1 MARLLRPVTK
11 ISVSMPAATAS
22 SAANWIS
29 DLSIMGS
36 SFFGMA
42 FVAGK
47 NRVPKLATGN
57 TALRIEFIFI
67 PAQFNEI
74 FDYK

>member
-22 SAANWIS
+22 SAANWIRG
-29 DLSIMGS
+29 LSIMGS
-36 SFFGMA
+36 SSLGMA

-47 NRVPKLATGN
+47 NCVPKPATGN
-57 TALRIEFIFI
+57 TALRIKFIFI
-67 PAQFNEI
+67 PAQFSEI
-74 FDYK
+74 FKFR

>member
-1 MARLLRPVTK
+1 
-11 ISVSMPAATAS
+11 
-22 SAANWIS
+22 ANWIS
-29 DLSIMGS
+29 GLSIMGS
-36 SFFGMA
+36 SSFGMA

-47 NRVPKLATGN
+47 NRVPKPATGN
-57 TALRIEFIFI
+57 AALRIEFIFI